1 LYKVNFCDKIN
12 MKINRFKI
20 KELMAKKKID
30 NFSELARMLDI
41 SKNQLSNILSEKYNP
56 IKSNVVE
63 LAKFFNVD
71 IVDLIQKDKK
81 DK

>member
-1 LYKVNFCDKIN
+1 
-12 MKINRFKI
+12 MQINRFKI

-30 NFSELARMLDI
+30 NFSELARMLGI

-63 LAKFFNVD
+63 LAEFFDVD
-71 IVDLIQKDKK
+71 VVDLLDEDKK
-81 DK
+81 SK

>member
-1 LYKVNFCDKIN
+1 
-12 MKINRFKI
+12 MWINRFKI

-30 NFSELARMLDI
+30 NFSELARMLGI

-63 LAKFFNVD
+63 LAEFFDVD
-71 IVDLIQKDKK
+71 IGELLEGDGKRK
-81 DK
+81 

>member
-1 LYKVNFCDKIN
+1 
-12 MKINRFKI
+12 MQINRFKV

-30 NFSELARMLDI
+30 NFSELARMLGI

-63 LAKFFNVD
+63 LAKFFDVD
-71 IVDLIQKDKK
+71 VVDLLGEDNKE
-81 DK
+81 

>member
-1 LYKVNFCDKIN
+1 
-12 MKINRFKI
+12 MWINRFKI

-30 NFSELARMLDI
+30 NFSELAHMLGI

-63 LAKFFNVD
+63 LAKFFGVD
-71 IVDLIQKDKK
+71 VVDLLEENKK

>member
-1 LYKVNFCDKIN
+1 

-30 NFSELARMLDI
+30 NFSELARMLGI

-56 IKSNVVE
+56 IKSNVIE

-71 IVDLIQKDKK
+71 IVDLLEGDKK
-81 DK
+81 SK

>member
-1 LYKVNFCDKIN
+1 MYKVNFYDIIN
-12 MKINRFKI
+12 MQINRFKI

-30 NFSELARMLDI
+30 NFSELARMLGI

-63 LAKFFNVD
+63 LAEFFDVD
-71 IVDLIQKDKK
+71 IVDLLEGDKK
-81 DK
+81 R

>member
-1 LYKVNFCDKIN
+1 

-30 NFSELARMLDI
+30 NFSELARMLGI

-56 IKSNVVE
+56 IKSNIVE
-63 LAKFFNVD
+63 LAKFFKVD
-71 IVDLIQKDKK
+71 VSDILKNNF
-81 DK
+81 